1 MPLPICPAPMTPM
14 DLIVVRPSAGASCC
28 AMWSKMPSFNEAG
41 RGAVP
46 TTGGRGC
53 GSAQFLL
60 QLGNRHEEVGH
71 EAVVGNLED
80 RRLLVLVDGD
90 DDLRILH
97 AGEMLDGSGDTDGDV
112 EVRSEEHT
120 SELQSLMRISYAVFC
135 LNKKKTL

>member
-90 DDLRILH
+90 DDLRILP
-97 AGEMLDGSGDTDGDV
+97 AGEM
-112 EVRSEEHT
+112 RSEEHT
-120 SELQSLMRISYAVFC
+120 SELQSLM
-135 LNKKKTL
+135 

>member
-60 QLGNRHEEVGH
+60 QLGNRNEEVGH
-71 EAVVGNLED
+71 YDAVVYLEEQ
-80 RRLLVLVDGD
+80 RLLAPID
-90 DDLRILH
+90 DADDHRILKH
-97 AGEMLDGSGDTDGDV
+97 
-112 EVRSEEHT
+112 SE
-120 SELQSLMRISYAVFC
+120 
-135 LNKKKTL
+135 TLA